1 MTVFRMNIEADPA
14 SWTYW
19 PEHEDLSVE
28 LSKLLAAAQD
38 GGSTVAEC
46 LLGAGRIRIGDDNS
60 WYREWKAIADSN
72 KERGDAAFGG
82 GNYVT
87 ARSNWL
93 RAINYYQASVIPLSG
108 GDAAWAALPNMR
120 ECAAKYLRCRKPA
133 GEIVTIP
140 WLRDH
145 PLQGY
150 FLPAGFG
157 SGRAPTVIC
166 LGEPGCTKET
176 LFGLERHARDRGLS
190 LLLVDL
196 LGTRTGNGLE
206 RVIGQANPES
216 AISCVMDYVSERDD
230 VDERRVAVLAHEC
243 ASSFVARGVANDPRF
258 AAAVCDGGIW
268 DLHERAFLAS
278 RLVAENADVVP
289 HVEASRVARNI
300 RIPLLITLG
309 ERGWLEAARVTEI
322 ADQLKMRHPDVTLRI
337 FRSSETASQQ
347 GHADNSTLA
356 CEFIFDWIANR
367 LGAEIARSKPR
378 LHSVTSLDSI

>member
-1 MTVFRMNIEADPA
+1 MTVHMNIEAAPA

-19 PEHEDLSVE
+19 PQHEGLSLE

-46 LLGAGRIRIGDDNS
+46 LLAAGRIRIGDDNS

-72 KERGDAAFGG
+72 RVRGDDAFGS

-87 ARSNWL
+87 AQSNWL
-93 RAINYYQASVIPLSG
+93 RAISYYQASVFPFSG
-108 GDAAWAALPNMR
+108 GDDAWAALPDIR

-140 WLRDH
+140 WLKDN

-150 FLPAGFG
+150 FLPAGSG

-196 LGTRTGNGLE
+196 LGTGTGNGLE
-206 RVIGQANPES
+206 RAIGRADPES
-216 AISCVMDYVSERDD
+216 AISHVMDFVSERDD

-278 RLVAENADVVP
+278 RLASVNADVVP
-289 HVEASRVARNI
+289 DVKASRVARNI

-309 ERGWLEAARVTEI
+309 EQGWLETGRVTQI
-322 ADQLKMRHPDVTLRI
+322 VDQLKTSHPDVTLRI

-347 GHADNSTLA
+347 GHAENSSLA

-367 LGAEIARSKPR
+367 LGAELAQTKPIR
-378 LHSVTSLDSI
+378 AVAL

>member
-1 MTVFRMNIEADPA
+1 MMTVFRMNIEADPA

-28 LSKLLAAAQD
+28 LSKLLAAAQE

-72 KERGDAAFGG
+72 KER
-82 GNYVT
+82 
-87 ARSNWL
+87 
-93 RAINYYQASVIPLSG
+93 

-196 LGTRTGNGLE
+196 LGTGTGDGLE
-206 RVIGQANPES
+206 KVIGRADPES
-216 AISCVMDYVSERDD
+216 AISRVMDFVSERDD

-322 ADQLKMRHPDVTLRI
+322 ADQLKKRHPDVTLRI

-367 LGAEIARSKPR
+367 LGAELPQSKPR

>member
-1 MTVFRMNIEADPA
+1 MMNVHTNIEAAPA
-14 SWTYW
+14 SWAYW
-19 PEHEDLSVE
+19 PEREDLSAE

-46 LLGAGRIRIGDDNS
+46 LLAAGRIRIGDDNS
-60 WYREWKAIADSN
+60 WYREWRRVADSN
-72 KERGDAAFGG
+72 KERGDAALGS

-93 RAINYYQASVIPLSG
+93 RAINYYQASVFPLSG
-108 GDAAWAALPNMR
+108 GDDAWAALPNMR

-176 LFGLERHARDRGLS
+176 LFSLERHARDRGLS

-196 LGTRTGNGLE
+196 LGTGTGNGLE
-206 RVIGQANPES
+206 RVIGRANPES
-216 AISCVMDYVSERDD
+216 AISHVMDYVSERDD

-278 RLVAENADVVP
+278 RLVAVSADFVP
-289 HVEASRVARNI
+289 DVEASRVARNI

-309 ERGWLEAARVTEI
+309 EQGWLEAARVTEI
-322 ADQLKMRHPDVTLRI
+322 ADQLKMSHPDVTLRI
-337 FRSSETASQQ
+337 FRSLETAAMQ
-347 GHADNSTLA
+347 GHADNSSLA

-367 LGAEIARSKPR
+367 LGAELAQSKPIR
-378 LHSVTSLDSI
+378 AVAL